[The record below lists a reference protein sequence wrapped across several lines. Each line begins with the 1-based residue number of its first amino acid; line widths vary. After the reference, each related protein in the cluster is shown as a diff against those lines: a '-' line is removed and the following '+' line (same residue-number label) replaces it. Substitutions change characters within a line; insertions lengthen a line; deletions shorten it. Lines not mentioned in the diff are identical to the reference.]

1 MKFRYQAF
9 DRAGAARSAVI
20 EAGSL
25 ADASEMLRRE
35 GLYVSSVTR
44 TDDAAG
50 SQGHGARAAR
60 GLRLGTGTSRIK
72 NVASFTRQMSVL
84 VGTGT
89 RVADALLALERQTR
103 DARFREVVAG
113 VRKKV
118 EEGGTLSD
126 AMGSYTRWFDPIAV
140 SLVRA
145 GESSGR
151 LDQMLHRLS
160 DISLQRLR
168 TRQSI
173 VGAMI
178 YPLLLIK
185 ISIGVL
191 TTMLLFVL
199 PRFTGLFKTLQ
210 VPLPP
215 TTKALML
222 VSTFLVEYWWL
233 VVGGLAGI
241 VVFGTLWVRSKPGRA
256 TVDRAFV
263 TLPLLSRVTRSF
275 ATARMSRVL
284 GLLMDARVPLL
295 ESLDLTKQSLINGE
309 HRKMLDATA
318 DAVQRG
324 DSLSACLSKGDL
336 IEPGVV
342 EALKNA
348 ERTGQIG
355 PVLIS
360 MADYLDEENRN
371 LVKSITSLIE
381 PAILITLGVVVGF
394 IATSLFLPL
403 FDLTASAGGGGG
415 GAS

>member
-1 MKFRYQAF
+1 MKYRYQAF
-9 DRAGAARSAVI
+9 DRAGASRSAVI
-20 EAGSL
+20 EAASP

-35 GLYVSSVTR
+35 GLFVSSVAA
-44 TDDAAG
+44 TDEASGAG
-50 SQGHGARAAR
+50 SWKSGGFR
-60 GLRLGTGTSRIK
+60 LRIGFGTSRIK
-72 NVASFTRQMSVL
+72 SVANFTRQMSVL

-103 DARFREVVAG
+103 DARFRETVAG
-113 VRKKV
+113 IRRKV

-126 AMGSYTRWFDPIAV
+126 AMGSYGEWFDPIAV

-160 DISLQRLR
+160 EISLQRLR
-168 TRQSI
+168 TRQS
-173 VGAMI
+173 VASAMV

-199 PRFTGLFKTLQ
+199 PRFTGLFTTLQ

-215 TTKALML
+215 TTKALMAASEFL
-222 VSTFLVEYWWL
+222 VSYWWL
-233 VVGGLAGI
+233 VVSLLVGSVAFG
-241 VVFGTLWVRSKPGRA
+241 VFWYRSRSGRA
-256 TVDRAFV
+256 SVDRAFV
-263 TLPLLSRVTRSF
+263 SLPFLARITRSF
-275 ATARMSRVL
+275 ATARLSRVL

-295 ESLDLTKQSLINGE
+295 EALDLTKQSLHNGE
-309 HRKMLDATA
+309 HRKLLDSTA
-318 DAVQRG
+318 VAVQRG
-324 DSLSACLSKGDL
+324 DSLSACLGVGDL
-336 IEPGVV
+336 IEPSVI

-355 PVLIS
+355 TVLIS
-360 MADYLDEENRN
+360 MADFLDEENRT
-371 LVKSITSLIE
+371 LVKSITSLVE
-381 PAILITLGVVVGF
+381 PAILITLGVIVGF

-403 FDLTASAGGGGG
+403 FDLTAAAGGGGG